1 MSIVFKRLN
10 DLKKVPRGWTLLGSF
25 FQTLKSLRAGTL
37 SLLPLVYFHH
47 WVQCLAG
54 RRWWVYICK
63 EWTDRDFPG
72 GPVVKTSR
80 FHCRGIGMTPCW
92 RTKILPATQCNQKKK
107 VDRKTNEHNLQ
118 CSRLQELEPWAEG
131 MRTAV
136 QVSGYLAKQWVLW
149 FGDIGGWLTLAGIP
163 TLARIFGWTR
173 WFSLPT
179 QLLDPCLELTDGK
192 YLHRSIPCRQANRVL
207 MLILKKVL
215 FSCRRNYFL
224 AIFPPFLSRLFSKT

>member
-10 DLKKVPRGWTLLGSF
+10 DPQKVPRAWTILGSF
-25 FQTLKSLRAGTL
+25 FQILRSLSAGTL
-37 SLLPLVYFHH
+37 SLFPLVYFHH

-54 RRWWVYICK
+54 RSGQIG
-63 EWTDRDFPG
+63 TSL
-72 GPVVKTSR
+72 VVQWLRLHASTAG
-80 FHCRGIGMTPCW
+80 GIGMTLCW

-107 VDRKTNEHNLQ
+107 KKVDRKTNEHILG
-118 CSRLQELEPWAEG
+118 CSRLQELEPWAEY

-136 QVSGYLAKQWVLW
+136 QVSGYLAKRWVLW

-179 QLLDPCLELTDGK
+179 QLLDPCLEVTDGK

-207 MLILKKVL
+207 ML
-215 FSCRRNYFL
+215 F
-224 AIFPPFLSRLFSKT
+224 